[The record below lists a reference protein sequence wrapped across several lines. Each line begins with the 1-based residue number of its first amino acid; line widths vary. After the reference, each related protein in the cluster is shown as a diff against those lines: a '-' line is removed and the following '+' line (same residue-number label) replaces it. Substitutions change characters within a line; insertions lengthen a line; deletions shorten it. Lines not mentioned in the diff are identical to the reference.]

1 MEKKQN
7 KIESFNQRKKEAEK
21 KIIYAGLIILLA
33 MIIMFFIYS
42 EAWSQDFFII
52 PGVILVIGVIFI
64 AVGASGFS
72 KVKREFKETFLADM
86 FNELIPGIE
95 YRPKDGLDKQ
105 VVYSGEFLKKA
116 DRYHC
121 EDYLEGKIDDID
133 FVSSDVRMEE
143 RRVRHTKNGTQ
154 TYYVPYFIGRVFKFD
169 FHKELAGSLQVLETG
184 SPYSRRRFKK
194 VELESIDFNKKFK
207 VYAEN
212 EHTAFYILTPD
223 IMEAIFSLEK
233 RHPGSISFS
242 FLDQQLYLAINNNKN
257 TFELKLFTKVSQE
270 MIETFRKDLLV
281 VKDVIHTLK
290 LNNSLFKKREE

>member
-1 MEKKQN
+1 VEKKQK
-7 KIESFNQRKKEAEK
+7 KIDSFNEKKKKAEK
-21 KIIYAGLIILLA
+21 KIIYAGLIVLLGLGVMA
-33 MIIMFFIYS
+33 LIYS
-42 EAWSQDFFII
+42 QTNNENLFII
-52 PGVILVIGVIFI
+52 PGIILFIGIIFI
-64 AVGASGFS
+64 AVGASGFA
-72 KVKREFKETFLADM
+72 KVKKEFKETFLSNL

-116 DRYHC
+116 DRYYC

-133 FVSSDVRMEE
+133 FISSDVRMEE

-154 TYYVPYFIGRVFKFD
+154 TYYVPYFVGRVFKFD

-184 SPYSRRRFKK
+184 SPHSRRRYKK
-194 VELESIDFNKKFK
+194 VELESIDFNKKFRI
-207 VYAEN
+207 YAEE

-223 IMEAIFSLEK
+223 IMEAIFALEK

-257 TFELKLFTKVSQE
+257 TFELKLFSKVSNE
-270 MIETFRKDLLV
+270 MIESFRRDLLV
-281 VKDVIHTLK
+281 IKDVIHTLK
-290 LNNSLFKKREE
+290 LNNSLFKKREV